1 MPRARKAAEQ
11 LGGVTRL
18 DIAISSLATSRL
30 QGGDNRG
37 QGKETRRPPRELESI
52 AYKCFRCSAVKTI
65 VISKSLKNISENAFS
80 RCDNLKIVLPEGLA
94 SIGEEW
100 FSGSGIGE
108 ISVPT
113 SVQAIG
119 NQDF

>member
-37 QGKETRRPPRELESI
+37 QGKETRHPPRELESI

-65 VISKSLKNISENAFS
+65 FISKNLNSIGEKAFS
-80 RCDNLKIVLPEGLA
+80 RCDNLKIVLLEGLM
-94 SIGEEW
+94 SIGEKW
-100 FSGSGIGE
+100 FSGSVIRE
-108 ISVPT
+108 IRVPT
-113 SVQAIG
+113 SV
-119 NQDF
+119 